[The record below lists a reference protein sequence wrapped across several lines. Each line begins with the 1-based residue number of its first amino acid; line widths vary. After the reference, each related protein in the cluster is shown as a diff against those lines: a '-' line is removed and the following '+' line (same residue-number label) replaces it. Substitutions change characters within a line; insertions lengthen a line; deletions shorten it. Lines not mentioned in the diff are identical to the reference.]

1 MSMKAKIL
9 ELLREKGTYVSG
21 QELCEQFGVSRTAVW
36 KAIGQLK
43 KEGYVIE
50 AVQNKGYHLVDQA
63 EEVYN
68 QADIQ
73 SRLKTKWVGHPL
85 LFFDSIDSTNIR
97 AKLEAEQGAES
108 GLLVVAD
115 QQTAGR
121 GRRGRGW
128 ESPSGSNIYYTLML
142 KPDFNA
148 DCAPMLT
155 LVMALAVA
163 KGIRQTLGRGSEEGA
178 AKVGIKWPNDIVV
191 DGKKVCGILTEMSME
206 QAYIHHIVIGVGI
219 NVRRQLI
226 ADIME
231 AFEEDYE
238 IFLQTH
244 DLKGLRDSYAKLLVN
259 RDREVCVLDPKGEF
273 RGTARG
279 INDQGELLVER
290 QDGSIEEV
298 YAGEVSVRG
307 VYGYV

>member
-9 ELLREKGTYVSG
+9 ELLRKKKEQVAAGAPESGVYVSG

-50 AVQNKGYHLVDQA
+50 AVQNRGYRLVEQA
-63 EEVYN
+63 QEVYN

-97 AKLEAEQGAES
+97 AKQEAEQGAEN

-128 ESPSGSNIYYTLML
+128 ESPAATNIYYTLML

-155 LVMALAVA
+155 LVMALAVE
-163 KGIRQTLGRGSEEGA
+163 IGRA
-178 AKVGIKWPNDIVV
+178 HV
-191 DGKKVCGILTEMSME
+191 
-206 QAYIHHIVIGVGI
+206 
-219 NVRRQLI
+219 
-226 ADIME
+226 
-231 AFEEDYE
+231 
-238 IFLQTH
+238 
-244 DLKGLRDSYAKLLVN
+244 
-259 RDREVCVLDPKGEF
+259 
-273 RGTARG
+273 
-279 INDQGELLVER
+279 
-290 QDGSIEEV
+290 
-298 YAGEVSVRG
+298 
-307 VYGYV
+307 

>member
-1 MSMKAKIL
+1 MS
-9 ELLREKGTYVSG
+9 
-21 QELCEQFGVSRTAVW
+21 SRRYRTRGITW
-36 KAIGQLK
+36 WIRP
-43 KEGYVIE
+43 
-50 AVQNKGYHLVDQA
+50 

-148 DCAPMLT
+148 DCCT
-155 LVMALAVA
+155 DV
-163 KGIRQTLGRGSEEGA
+163 
-178 AKVGIKWPNDIVV
+178 
-191 DGKKVCGILTEMSME
+191 
-206 QAYIHHIVIGVGI
+206 
-219 NVRRQLI
+219 NVS
-226 ADIME
+226 
-231 AFEEDYE
+231 
-238 IFLQTH
+238 H
-244 DLKGLRDSYAKLLVN
+244 
-259 RDREVCVLDPKGEF
+259 
-273 RGTARG
+273 GTG
-279 INDQGELLVER
+279 G
-290 QDGSIEEV
+290 G
-298 YAGEVSVRG
+298 
-307 VYGYV
+307 

>member
-9 ELLREKGTYVSG
+9 ELLREKETYVSG

-142 KPDFNA
+142 KP
-148 DCAPMLT
+148 
-155 LVMALAVA
+155 
-163 KGIRQTLGRGSEEGA
+163 I
-178 AKVGIKWPNDIVV
+178 
-191 DGKKVCGILTEMSME
+191 SM
-206 QAYIHHIVIGVGI
+206 
-219 NVRRQLI
+219 R
-226 ADIME
+226 
-231 AFEEDYE
+231 
-238 IFLQTH
+238 
-244 DLKGLRDSYAKLLVN
+244 
-259 RDREVCVLDPKGEF
+259 
-273 RGTARG
+273 TAHRC
-279 INDQGELLVER
+279 
-290 QDGSIEEV
+290 
-298 YAGEVSVRG
+298 
-307 VYGYV
+307 